1 MIGQIGQI
9 ERCPECGIII
19 ASGATHP
26 TPQCSTCLRRY
37 RAYHLLPRGGAC
49 VRPPRLAPYRP
60 IHLESELRGVI
71 RVTSHC
77 ESGDEASPL
86 QEYAIRCLEDA
97 ADEPR

>member
-1 MIGQIGQI
+1 MIGQF

-26 TPQCSTCLRRY
+26 TPKCQTCLRRY
-37 RAYHLLPRGGAC
+37 REYHLLPRGGAC

-60 IHLESELRGVI
+60 ISLESEFSGVI
-71 RVTSHC
+71 VKVISHR

-86 QEYAIRCLEDA
+86 QEYAIRCLEE
-97 ADEPR
+97 ADDPR